1 MRAAEFAELSAF
13 VAVAD
18 ELSFTKAAVRL
29 GLSPASLS
37 LSVRALEDRLGV
49 RLLNR
54 TTRSVAPTDAGQR
67 MLTQLRPLLDGFQTA
82 VESVNAFRDKPAGH
96 LRLTMAPSG
105 SFLLA
110 VPL

>member
-1 MRAAEFAELSAF
+1 MRKNQNLFLNGLNNRLGFISDFPRAEVHMRANEFAELSAF

-37 LSVRALEDRLGV
+37 LSVRALEERLGV

-54 TTRSVAPTDAGQR
+54 TTP
-67 MLTQLRPLLDGFQTA
+67 
-82 VESVNAFRDKPAGH
+82 
-96 LRLTMAPSG
+96 
-105 SFLLA
+105 
-110 VPL
+110 